1 MGLPS
6 RRLGEGVDAEQKRHA
21 GKSLFADH
29 AQLDHRS
36 VIQRAAATT
45 PVWQRTF

>member
-21 GKSLFADH
+21 GKSLLADH
-29 AQLDHRS
+29 VHLDHGS
-36 VIQRAAATT
+36 VI
-45 PVWQRTF
+45 PGG